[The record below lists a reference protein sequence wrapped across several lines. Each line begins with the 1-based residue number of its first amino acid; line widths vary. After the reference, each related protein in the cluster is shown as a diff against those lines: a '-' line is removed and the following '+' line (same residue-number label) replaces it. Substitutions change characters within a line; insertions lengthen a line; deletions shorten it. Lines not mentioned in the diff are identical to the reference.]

1 MLIFEVSTSVN
12 ENVEQ
17 VQTLQTPYRIWNTTL
32 PSDQI
37 HRNQQMKDNKQTN
50 VSRTMPPGQFPPR
63 KIPIQDNSHQENFY
77 PENSHPENS
86 HQKNY
91 K

>member
-50 VSRTMPPGQFPPR
+50 VSRTR
-63 KIPIQDNSHQENFY
+63 TNATWKIPIQDNSHQENFY